1 MSKEVKIFHYE
12 DNEDEI
18 MSVKSYIVSINK
30 DYNLDGIS
38 ARYQSYT
45 KYLSMVEEITT
56 KSNIPDIIILDMYDE
71 QNHVVGK
78 KVLEQLKNHEF
89 DNPVIIYTT
98 GSGPEAPEIDYHDLR
113 NNYPSIYGKEILKST
128 GNRELKDRI
137 KDIIVSKYL
146 SNENLFII
154 DEDDILLKAEI
165 RSIGEQNLKRILHKI
180 KEHISFTSKFSIER
194 MSSGFSGAAVFRLNY
209 NGKTHV
215 LKISNN
221 KENLKKEHENSKKLY
236 KQFPSTMR
244 IEIESKEFETE
255 QSYAILIENVHTS
268 DTLYSWLQNNHNQ
281 NNIIKYFDRLY
292 SNVNGLAHF
301 YANNS
306 DTNSEKVKFTQI
318 FEIFKIN
325 YAFVATSI
333 KELKPIIETY
343 NSNFKENDIKNL
355 VLNGNYGKV
364 DKNSL
369 TKNGYQKYKILCHG
383 DFHSNNIMIQNDDP
397 IIIDTGGIKYDY
409 WCMDICRLIVHL
421 FIVGYDKGTLQYF
434 DVSAISNNLDIA
446 KKIIALEE
454 LSIGGVNDGYV
465 YAINWLINHVQ
476 NIYGTFFCK
485 WEFQLG
491 LCKEFLQMS
500 YRVNSIPPNKRTLA
514 LLAAY
519 ECMLHANDSL

>member
-12 DNEDEI
+12 DNKDEI
-18 MSVKSYIVSINK
+18 GTVNSYIISINR
-30 DYNLDGIS
+30 DYSQDIIHVQ
-38 ARYQSYT
+38 YQSYT
-45 KYLSMVEEITT
+45 IYTEMIDDIT
-56 KSNIPDIIILDMYDE
+56 KKNNIPDIIILDMYDE
-71 QNHVVGK
+71 HNSTVGII
-78 KVLEQLKNHEF
+78 VLEQLKNYGF
-89 DNPVIIYTT
+89 NNPVIIYTT
-98 GSGPEAPEIDYHDLR
+98 GSGATAPEIDYHDLR
-113 NNYPSIYGKEILKST
+113 RNYPSIYGKEILKST
-128 GNRELKDRI
+128 GNKELKDRI
-137 KDIIVSKYL
+137 KDIIASKYL
-146 SNENLFII
+146 SNEDLFII

-165 RSIGEQNLKRILHKI
+165 RSIGEQNLKQILLKI
-180 KEHISFTSKFSIER
+180 KEFFKTNHEFSIER
-194 MSSGFSGAAVFRLNY
+194 MSSGFSGAAVFRLNHD
-209 NGKTHV
+209 NRTSV

-221 KENLKKEHENSKKLY
+221 KENLKKEHENSEKLY

-244 IEIESKEFETE
+244 IEIESKKFETE

-268 DTLYSWLQNNHNQ
+268 DTLYSWLQSNHNQ
-281 NNIIKYFDRLY
+281 NDIVKYFDRLY

-306 DTNSEKVKFTQI
+306 DIDSRKVKFTQI

-355 VLNGNYGKV
+355 VLNGNYDKV

-369 TKNGYQKYKILCHG
+369 TGNGYQKYKILCHG
-383 DFHSNNIMIQNDDP
+383 DFHSNNIMIQNDNP

-434 DVSAISNNLDIA
+434 DISAIPNNLDIA

-454 LSIGGVNDGYV
+454 LPIDGVNDGYV
-465 YAINWLINHVQ
+465 YAINWLINNVQ
-476 NIYGTFFCK
+476 NIYGTLYCK

-500 YRVNSIPPNKRTLA
+500 YRVNSVPPNKRTLA

-519 ECMLHANDSL
+519 ECMLQANDSL